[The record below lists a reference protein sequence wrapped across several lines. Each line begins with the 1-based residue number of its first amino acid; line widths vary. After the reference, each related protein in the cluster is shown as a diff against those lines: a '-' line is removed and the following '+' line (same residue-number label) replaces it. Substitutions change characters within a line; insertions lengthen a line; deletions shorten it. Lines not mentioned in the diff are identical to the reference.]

1 MPDPLSAHECQ
12 TQSEVWGAEQPC
24 CPKTADTRCPPKKEY
39 EMPPPSAGG
48 RAPLYIYIPKN
59 GRTEEELQD

>member
-1 MPDPLSAHECQ
+1 MLPQNRRHAL
-12 TQSEVWGAEQPC
+12 
-24 CPKTADTRCPPKKEY
+24 PPQKEY